1 MGSQNCLFG
10 GRWEPLRYRFIH
22 PCIAVLNDSSCR
34 TFNMGSENDGPW
46 KKHFN
51 SQHVYVGCPAVNFPD
66 RNMETW
72 KRSFPL
78 NITIRL
84 RLLKVELCAK
94 TLWYH
99 DICGFVFGLLFHPF
113 FCQEI
118 HHHPIG
124 NQHISPEEKKH
135 LKKTFKTK
143 YVNYLEGTIQELI
156 FLNMTET
163 TSNHWQ
169 VISWLVNQP
178 NLLDVRSQKS
188 RFNKALLRETSG

>member
-10 GRWEPLRYRFIH
+10 GRWEPLRYRFIQ
-22 PCIAVLNDSSCR
+22 CR
-34 TFNMGSENDGPW
+34 TFSMGSENDGPW

-99 DICGFVFGLLFHPF
+99 DIYGFVFGLLFHPF

-124 NQHISPEEKKH
+124 NEHISPEGKNI
-135 LKKTFKTK
+135 LKRPLKQNILITWKVPFKNWYFWIWLK
-143 YVNYLEGTIQELI
+143 LLLTIDKSYHGWSTNLI
-156 FLNMTET
+156 SLTYAPR
-163 TSNHWQ
+163 
-169 VISWLVNQP
+169 NQGLIRP
-178 NLLDVRSQKS
+178 Y
-188 RFNKALLRETSG
+188 